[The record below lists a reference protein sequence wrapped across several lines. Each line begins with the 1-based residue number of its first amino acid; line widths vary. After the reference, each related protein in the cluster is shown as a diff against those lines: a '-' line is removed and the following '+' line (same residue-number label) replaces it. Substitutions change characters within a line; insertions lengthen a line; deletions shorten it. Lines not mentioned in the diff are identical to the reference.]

1 MVSNSCNKLF
11 ANLSFRT
18 SSQMVRLVAELF
30 FSMWTKWIIMSSKWK
45 PKTMLKPPNHYRV
58 IEFFLQPKFA
68 YNFSAHLNEIWS
80 TQQAI
85 YFYTKEIGSLN
96 LWSREDV
103 EWNINQFTDDFNLK
117 LLQLW
122 TKKNSN
128 IISEL
133 LAVTSKFSKDSNESK
148 KKVNDY
154 STVQATNK

>member
-1 MVSNSCNKLF
+1 
-11 ANLSFRT
+11 
-18 SSQMVRLVAELF
+18 
-30 FSMWTKWIIMSSKWK
+30 
-45 PKTMLKPPNHYRV
+45 MLKPPNHYRV